1 MILQYLS
8 NITRKAA
15 GLSAFFHPYLCG
27 RIAAEWLI
35 YMTIQQIISRLEAWH
50 APLDTPLSTCDTVK
64 CGDAAQECTGIAV
77 TCYVSMNVIR
87 QAKEQG
93 INFIICHEPT
103 FYSDAEATAEW
114 LEGNDIFETKRRALE
129 DANIVVWRDHD
140 HIHGPG
146 GLDAT
151 VHEVP
156 DYIYCGIMKE
166 LGWEEY
172 AYGEETKPLWFKLP
186 ETTVKEL
193 AQELL
198 VKLNLTG
205 LRVVGSVDAKVS
217 TVHIC
222 EHVFGD
228 HRDGFA
234 IQRAEKADV
243 LIPLEIVDWTLS
255 EYVRD
260 AADQGCAKA
269 ILEMGHFNFEEL
281 GMKYMVQWLPEV
293 IDHALPI
300 TYIQSG
306 DSFRYILRNH

>member
-1 MILQYLS
+1 
-8 NITRKAA
+8 
-15 GLSAFFHPYLCG
+15 
-27 RIAAEWLI
+27 
-35 YMTIQQIISRLEAWH
+35 MTIQEIISRLEAWH
-50 APLDTPLSTCDTVK
+50 APLDMPFPTCDTVK
-64 CGDAAQECTGIAV
+64 CGDATQECTGIAV
-77 TCYVSMNVIR
+77 TCYVSMDVIR

-103 FYSDAEATAEW
+103 FYSDAETNVDYLA
-114 LEGNDIFETKRRALE
+114 GNSVFEEKCRALE
-129 DANIVVWRDHD
+129 EANIVVWRDHD

-146 GLDAT
+146 GLEAT

-156 DYIYCGIMKE
+156 DYIYYGIMKE

-172 AYGEETKPLWFKLP
+172 VFGEKTKPLWFKLP

-198 VKLNLTG
+198 EKLNLTG
-205 LRVVGSVDAKVS
+205 LRVVGNVDAKVS

-222 EHVFGD
+222 EHLFGNP
-228 HRDGFA
+228 RDGLA
-234 IQRAEKADV
+234 IQRAQKADV

-260 AADQGCAKA
+260 AADQGHAKA

-281 GMKYMVQWLPEV
+281 GMKYMVKWLPEI
-293 IDHALPI
+293 IDHALPVL
-300 TYIQSG
+300 YIQSG
-306 DSFRYILRNH
+306 DSFHYILRNQ